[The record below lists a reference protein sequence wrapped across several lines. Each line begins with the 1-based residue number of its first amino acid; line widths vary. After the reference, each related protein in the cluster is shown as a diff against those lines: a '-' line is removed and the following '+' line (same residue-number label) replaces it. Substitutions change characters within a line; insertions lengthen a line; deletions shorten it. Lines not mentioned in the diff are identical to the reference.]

1 VEYFSEKGILTGRDN
16 DMKKSRLSYDE
27 WKCIQ
32 VKEMSGKRVDTDF
45 FQGYIGLIHIKQV
58 SEAQKWNFNGED
70 IVVCNKGIQ
79 WLSILPQNKYYCITA
94 MIDER
99 KEIILWYVD
108 MIAEQGSDADGVPYF
123 LDLYLDLV
131 VYPNGEIKVDDMD
144 ELETALHCKDITQ
157 EQFSLA
163 IRTAE
168 ELKRGLL
175 KDIDSFIQYT
185 NMCYEMALQGTNDYN
200 K

>member
-1 VEYFSEKGILTGRDN
+1 MEHFSEKGILTGRDN

-58 SEAQKWNFNGED
+58 SEVQKWNFNGED

-79 WLSILPQNKYYCITA
+79 WLSILPQNKYYCIT
-94 MIDER
+94 
-99 KEIILWYVD
+99 
-108 MIAEQGSDADGVPYF
+108 
-123 LDLYLDLV
+123 
-131 VYPNGEIKVDDMD
+131 

-163 IRTAE
+163 IRTAK

-175 KDIDSFIQYT
+175 KDIDSFIRYT